1 MAWFFRRKK
10 LRVLLL
16 EDDVSMQ
23 KLVSALLRG
32 KGHRVDV
39 VDSGTKAIEAIDR
52 EDYGVLLLDV
62 MMPTEGG
69 VTVLRHLRQHKPEL
83 LQRVI
88 LLTATAETVLKSISK
103 DVFAVV
109 RKPFDPDHL
118 IATVNRLA

>member
-1 MAWFFRRKK
+1 
-10 LRVLLL
+10 
-16 EDDVSMQ
+16 
-23 KLVSALLRG
+23 
-32 KGHRVDV
+32 
-39 VDSGTKAIEAIDR
+39 
-52 EDYGVLLLDV
+52 
-62 MMPTEGG
+62 
-69 VTVLRHLRQHKPEL
+69 VLRYLRQHKPEL

>member
-23 KLVSALLRG
+23 KLVSALLRR

-52 EDYGVLLLDV
+52 EEYGVLLLDV

-69 VTVLRHLRQHKPEL
+69 VTVLRYLRQHKPEL

>member
-23 KLVSALLRG
+23 KLVSALLRR

-69 VTVLRHLRQHKPEL
+69 VTVLRYLRQHKPEL

>member
-1 MAWFFRRKK
+1 MAWFFKRKK

-23 KLVSALLRG
+23 KLVSALLRR

-69 VTVLRHLRQHKPEL
+69 VTVLRYLRQHKPEL

>member
-1 MAWFFRRKK
+1 
-10 LRVLLL
+10 
-16 EDDVSMQ
+16 MQ
-23 KLVSALLRG
+23 KLVSALLRR

-52 EDYGVLLLDV
+52 EEYGVLLLDV

-69 VTVLRHLRQHKPEL
+69 VTVLRYLRQHKPEL